1 MIKIKLIL
9 LISIL
14 ALQAAYSQSDQSI
27 KNLTAF
33 SKAYG
38 YVKYFHPSDEAYQLD
53 WDLFAI
59 YGSKEV
65 QNCQNDKEL
74 VFTLNKIFS
83 PIAPS
88 SKFVLKQDK
97 SAYALQTISPE
108 KTKNYKQIYWQH
120 NGLSL
125 GMFGNGRR
133 ELPYK
138 SIRVNKTDNIDHSAR
153 SGNVRTSIDPKDIRG
168 KEFKY
173 EGWAKLKAG
182 SVGKGY
188 LWVLVERL
196 NNEITFFDKTL
207 NTPVVKDKWER
218 FEIKGKI
225 DSLAANLSFG
235 CYLDGKGSLLFDH
248 VGLLVKENGEWVN
261 VPVKNGDFEEE
272 RISSEWKKKTSWY
285 GQGVGYEID
294 LEDKEKYSGE
304 KSVRIH
310 HVGNLKVV
318 EGKPLFHTKPNMGTI
333 IDKEIVKNVCCQI
346 PLVLYGNKKG
356 TYPVSNRTNLSRL
369 KKRVSGQSANPN
381 ELFARLG
388 NVIITYNI
396 FQHFYPY
403 FDVIPVDWDA
413 AFQSAIKQSYLD
425 KNRNDHLET
434 LERFTAKLKDGHISV
449 RGGDHKNYIPPI
461 LWEWVENRLV
471 ITYVMDKDSNLK
483 RGAIIEKINGVSPHD
498 YFQAT
503 EERISAATDGWLNYV
518 AQRKSLYGLKGSTIA
533 LQIDSTMY
541 ELTRDFTYQ
550 RVVESNDISPVKYKF
565 YRDSSIVYLNFD
577 LIEMDAINSLMSN
590 LEDSKAIIC
599 DFRGHPRGTSN
610 FLSHLVQKNEND
622 PTCFQIPQIV
632 YPDLEN
638 ICGYQMEEW
647 AIDFKK
653 PYLGGKQV
661 IFITDGRAIS
671 TAESYLS
678 FIKGFKLGTIIGQ
691 PTAGTNGNVNRFR
704 LPGEYHI
711 NWTGM
716 KVLKRDGSQHHAIGV
731 LPDVRIE
738 KTINGIIEGRDEFL
752 DKALE
757 LIK

>member
-346 PLVLYGNKKG
+346 PLVLY
-356 TYPVSNRTNLSRL
+356 
-369 KKRVSGQSANPN
+369 
-381 ELFARLG
+381 
-388 NVIITYNI
+388 
-396 FQHFYPY
+396 
-403 FDVIPVDWDA
+403 
-413 AFQSAIKQSYLD
+413 AIK
-425 KNRNDHLET
+425 K
-434 LERFTAKLKDGHISV
+434 
-449 RGGDHKNYIPPI
+449 
-461 LWEWVENRLV
+461 
-471 ITYVMDKDSNLK
+471 
-483 RGAIIEKINGVSPHD
+483 
-498 YFQAT
+498 
-503 EERISAATDGWLNYV
+503 
-518 AQRKSLYGLKGSTIA
+518 
-533 LQIDSTMY
+533 
-541 ELTRDFTYQ
+541 
-550 RVVESNDISPVKYKF
+550 
-565 YRDSSIVYLNFD
+565 
-577 LIEMDAINSLMSN
+577 
-590 LEDSKAIIC
+590 
-599 DFRGHPRGTSN
+599 
-610 FLSHLVQKNEND
+610 
-622 PTCFQIPQIV
+622 
-632 YPDLEN
+632 
-638 ICGYQMEEW
+638 
-647 AIDFKK
+647 
-653 PYLGGKQV
+653 
-661 IFITDGRAIS
+661 
-671 TAESYLS
+671 
-678 FIKGFKLGTIIGQ
+678 
-691 PTAGTNGNVNRFR
+691 
-704 LPGEYHI
+704 
-711 NWTGM
+711 
-716 KVLKRDGSQHHAIGV
+716 
-731 LPDVRIE
+731 
-738 KTINGIIEGRDEFL
+738 
-752 DKALE
+752 E
-757 LIK
+757 LILFPTGQI